1 MCVCVFVCVFRE
13 RERESFPGGS
23 DGKEPAGNAG
33 DLGAIPGLRKSPRRE
48 WKPTPVFLTGEFH
61 GQRSLGG
68 CSTWTHKELDT
79 TERLTYIYIYISVI
93 PIALYFVNKT

>member
-1 MCVCVFVCVFRE
+1 MCVCVCVF

-61 GQRSLGG
+61 GQRSLEGYSPWG
-68 CSTWTHKELDT
+68 CKESDT
-79 TERLTYIYIYISVI
+79 TERLNSNNNRE
-93 PIALYFVNKT
+93 LRD